1 MKKPYGDAIE
11 TSFKRVTTPV
21 RASLTDHASNGD
33 KATNA
38 I

>member
-11 TSFKRVTTPV
+11 TSLNVLPLQFAQASRITPRKVTKPPY
-21 RASLTDHASNGD
+21 
-33 KATNA
+33 A